1 MINGSYFVIHGSYF
15 VIHVTYFI
23 IHGTYFVVHGV
34 VEFYWSEFLASLV
47 INSDVST
54 DDRNRPDAA
63 KPVS

>member
-1 MINGSYFVIHGSYF
+1 MAHGFYIIRHGTYFVLHDTYF
-15 VIHVTYFI
+15 VL
-23 IHGTYFVVHGV
+23 HGTYFVVHGV